1 MSPAGDGLRT
11 GVHTV
16 VMSGGGTPREREA
29 GWSEGPLPWWSCFP
43 FDRGASPAI
52 RCTTAGAETRNAP
65 GPTRRATAWRRAGP
79 GSTAARAACRARRGR
94 SRVPPVCVQP
104 LPRRR
109 LRRLRRRYVRGV
121 RGGSKGR
128 PATRARAPRA
138 PRAPRTATRT
148 AAARRPAR
156 AARRPAGRSC
166 RDRACPRL
174 RHAARPRSRGARGG
188 PRAGAAGRGS
198 RGASSGAAGAP
209 PARLDRSSPTHS
221 GTAGSGSFRRPGRLG
236 PACPADSPAGPAR
249 AADWRLGAGGAAGL
263 PGGGACTVMAGARP
277 GSGPCCCSPC
287 SERDDS
293 DDSDLLVCLRLET
306 G

>member
-43 FDRGASPAI
+43 FDRGASPVI

-65 GPTRRATAWRRAGP
+65 GPTRRATARRRAGP

-94 SRVPPVCVQP
+94 SRVPPVCVRP

-109 LRRLRRRYVRGV
+109 LCRLRRRYVRGV

-148 AAARRPAR
+148 AAVRRPAR

-174 RHAARPRSRGARGG
+174 RQAARPRSRGARGG

-209 PARLDRSSPTHS
+209 PARLDRSSPIHS
-221 GTAGSGSFRRPGRLG
+221 GTAG
-236 PACPADSPAGPAR
+236 
-249 AADWRLGAGGAAGL
+249 
-263 PGGGACTVMAGARP
+263 
-277 GSGPCCCSPC
+277 
-287 SERDDS
+287 
-293 DDSDLLVCLRLET
+293 
-306 G
+306 

>member
-94 SRVPPVCVQP
+94 SRVPPVCVRP

-109 LRRLRRRYVRGV
+109 LRPHLWNMQ
-121 RGGSKGR
+121 
-128 PATRARAPRA
+128 P
-138 PRAPRTATRT
+138 
-148 AAARRPAR
+148 
-156 AARRPAGRSC
+156 
-166 RDRACPRL
+166 L
-174 RHAARPRSRGARGG
+174 
-188 PRAGAAGRGS
+188 
-198 RGASSGAAGAP
+198 SG
-209 PARLDRSSPTHS
+209 
-221 GTAGSGSFRRPGRLG
+221 
-236 PACPADSPAGPAR
+236 
-249 AADWRLGAGGAAGL
+249 WRLSDWIRSDAVMMSGL
-263 PGGGACTVMAGARP
+263 PVRV
-277 GSGPCCCSPC
+277 
-287 SERDDS
+287 E
-293 DDSDLLVCLRLET
+293 LR
-306 G
+306 